1 MGAFASHI
9 IFGWEG
15 KKKWQECGMLSVCRK
30 HQGIFEMGCTAFW
43 EVRDGYLCNAF

>member
-15 KKKWQECGMLSVCRK
+15 KKKWYAVSLPEASGD
-30 HQGIFEMGCTAFW
+30 F
-43 EVRDGYLCNAF
+43 